1 MIKKFFTIITVLL
14 FALMVLPLLRQIVP
28 FEELAPVAAAY
39 AEQGPDQL
47 GAANLVT
54 SVIVTYRGLDTL
66 GEVTV
71 LFIATAGV
79 GFLLRRDEEDQLP
92 GEKNTGE
99 STFETA
105 GESALHSPR
114 EASELLGSGSMLL
127 FPLLMLF
134 GVYIFMHGH
143 LTPGGGFQGG
153 VVIASSMLL
162 LMLARVSFHLNHL
175 IISLVESLSGFFYVA
190 IGVLGLVLA
199 AGFLDNRILPLGE
212 FGTLFSAGAIPIIYS
227 LVGLKVG
234 TELTNVLGTMRLTRA
249 QQEEDV

>member
-14 FALMVLPLLRQIVP
+14 FALMVLPLLRQIAP

-92 GEKNTGE
+92 GDGVPR
-99 STFETA
+99 ET
-105 GESALHSPR
+105 PR

-134 GVYIFMHGH
+134 GVYIFLHGH

-153 VVIASSMLL
+153 VVIASAMLL

-190 IGVLGLVLA
+190 IGVLGLILA

-212 FGTLFSAGAIPIIYS
+212 FGTLLSAGAIPIIYS

-234 TELTNVLGTMRLTRA
+234 TELTNVLGTMRLTRT